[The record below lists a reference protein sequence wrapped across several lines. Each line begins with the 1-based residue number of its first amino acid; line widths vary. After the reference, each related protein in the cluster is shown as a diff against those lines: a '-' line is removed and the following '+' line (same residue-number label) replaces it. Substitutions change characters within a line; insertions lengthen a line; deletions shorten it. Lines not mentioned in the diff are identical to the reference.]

1 MAYGYAFVKAYGS
14 AFQSGHADER
24 PYLYAYG
31 SATIGGMSYDL
42 TNLEK
47 LGRRVEK
54 LRAEL
59 AELLPQVRAE
69 VQAAIDA
76 GARQV
81 DVAHA
86 ARYTR
91 DAVYKIGRRPGGTP

>member
-1 MAYGYAFVKAYGS
+1 
-14 AFQSGHADER
+14 
-24 PYLYAYG
+24 
-31 SATIGGMSYDL
+31 MSYDL
-42 TNLEK
+42 SNLEK

-59 AELLPQVRAE
+59 AELMPQVRAE
-69 VQAAIDA
+69 VVAALDA

-91 DAVYKIGRRPGGTP
+91 DAIYKIGLRPPDAP